1 MPQRRQHRSLLG
13 RLSPDPCREALASL
27 KRRPPLVLY
36 RPLEHSTAQYIRSH
50 GQHSIY
56 PHWVQYRHPL
66 AHAHTTHRSGICCRP
81 TKRGPSSRN
90 SFLRWGFHESFD
102 CPSTTPLRLPPL
114 LALPQRAHRAA
125 LRLLFEHQSGPS
137 PALPYPAQAAVQSS
151 LQPHGRPVVRNAA
164 ARIQTNFG
172 ANTHLAREQHALL
185 HDTHADASPPTGKWP
200 ICRASQSVQT
210 AACEPT
216 ASRPT
221 RAPSTS
227 VWPSVASRGRHFPLL
242 LLQFPTEQWWSVFAV
257 LPDKPPYRCLHRK
270 CLPQL
275 HARPWLLEAM
285 EKSFRTGARAAG
297 WLAGRPTEPFSQT
310 TCARHIR

>member
-242 LLQFPTEQWWSVFAV
+242 LLQFPTEVSSLPHLSVTSV
-257 LPDKPPYRCLHRK
+257 SNRGPPPRSPHLP
-270 CLPQL
+270 
-275 HARPWLLEAM
+275 
-285 EKSFRTGARAAG
+285 
-297 WLAGRPTEPFSQT
+297 
-310 TCARHIR
+310 